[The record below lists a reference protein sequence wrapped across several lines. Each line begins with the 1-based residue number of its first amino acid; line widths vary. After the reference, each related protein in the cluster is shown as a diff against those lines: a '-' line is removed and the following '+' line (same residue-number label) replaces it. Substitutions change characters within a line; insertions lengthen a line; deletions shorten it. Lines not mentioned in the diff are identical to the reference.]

1 MTDGI
6 GVRAPG
12 AAGLMTRMLQ
22 SKAGAAAQAGPTQR
36 RALNQDLLGG
46 LAEPAGGLRTQARS
60 DPEAQAAVTC
70 VIPGAA
76 AALQP
81 RGCDCMAKP
90 ARPADL
96 ASKGLQGAGKQALEG
111 MQAKKQAADPMK
123 AKKAV
128 TDAMKGVKKS
138 PIQGSGGG
146 GDRQADSLKLQQT
159 QNRKQQ
165 LLDTMTNILKT
176 HHDQAMSM
184 IRNIK

>member
-12 AAGLMTRMLQ
+12 GAGLMTRMLQ
-22 SKAGAAAQAGPTQR
+22 SKAGAAAQASPTQR

-46 LAEPAGGLRTQARS
+46 LAQPASGLRTQARS

-81 RGCDCMAKP
+81 QGRDCMAKP
-90 ARPADL
+90 AGL
-96 ASKGLQGAGKQALEG
+96 ATKGLQGAGKQALED
-111 MQAKKQAADPMK
+111 MQAKKQVADATK
-123 AKKAV
+123 AKKAI
-128 TDAMKGVKKS
+128 TDAMKGARKS
-138 PIQGSGGG
+138 ALQGSRGTAGK
-146 GDRQADSLKLQQT
+146 QEEILKLQQA